1 MTLTW
6 KHQIIF
12 FPLGIFLVAIIVI
25 GITTYWNAEEVRTL
39 QRESIER
46 TYKARV
52 DAELKNNT
60 TIAARSIE
68 HLHGSGRNDETAL
81 EEAKKILAKLNYGAD
96 GYFFLYDLSGTVLMH
111 PRQPELMGQNLWDYT
126 DANGNHPIRGLINR
140 AQEGGGHVDFEWQ
153 KPSTHSP
160 RPVAKRA
167 YVIALKNWGWVL
179 GTGVYL
185 DDVEATL
192 AELNSQMWKNFNGM
206 MCWIVAISALCVGGV
221 VYFLWK
227 SIKDLAIADTKLK
240 ALSARITMA
249 QDEER
254 HRIASALHDGIKL
267 MLASIKMH
275 IEVGIN
281 RLQQHERPIDVVI
294 SPFETAIAHVDET
307 LRDIGR
313 VVQDLRPF
321 RLDTLGLE
329 GALRLQAESV
339 VHKTLCVEFAANGE
353 TKGISSSG
361 EEALFFVAQEALA
374 NAIRHSSATIITIE
388 LLGHTH
394 DVVIQVRDDGR
405 GFDVNEI
412 RTRPGHG
419 FGLHNMEARIRAQG
433 GTWNI
438 ISSPTGTT
446 ITATISKS
454 F

>member
-6 KHQIIF
+6 KRQIIF
-12 FPLGIFLVAIIVI
+12 LPLGIFLVAIVVI
-25 GITTYWNAEEVRTL
+25 GITTYWNAEEVRKL

-68 HLHGSGRNDETAL
+68 HLHSSDRSDETAL
-81 EEAKKILAKLNYGAD
+81 KEAKNILATLNYGTD
-96 GYFFLYDLSGTVLMH
+96 GYFFLYDLNGTVLMH
-111 PRQPELMGQNLWDYT
+111 PRQPELVGQDLWDYT
-126 DANGNHPIRGLINR
+126 NTNGDHPIQQLINR
-140 AQEGGGHVDFEWQ
+140 AQQGGGYVDFEWQ

-160 RPVAKRA
+160 HPVAKRA

-192 AELNSQMWKNFNGM
+192 AELNSQMWKNINDM
-206 MCWIVAISALCVGGV
+206 MYWIVAISALCIGGV

-240 ALSARITMA
+240 ASSERITMA

-267 MLASIKMH
+267 MLASIKMD

-281 RLQQHERPIDVVI
+281 RLQQHGQPIDVVI
-294 SPFETAIAHVDET
+294 SPFETAIVHVDET

-339 VHKTLCVEFAANGE
+339 VHKTLRVEFATSGE

-374 NAIRHSSATIITIE
+374 NAIRHSSATMITIE
-388 LLGHTH
+388 LVGHTH
-394 DVVIQVRDDGR
+394 DVVLQVRDDGP
-405 GFDVNEI
+405 GFDVNQI
-412 RTRPGHG
+412 RSHPGRG
-419 FGLHNMEARIRAQG
+419 FGIHNMEARIKAQG

-446 ITATISKS
+446 ITATIPKS
-454 F
+454 